1 MAKKYYAVRKGRKT
15 GVFATWAECQKQVT
29 GFSGAEFKSFGT
41 MEEAKAFAG
50 GESAQSEFRNKV
62 DAVGS
67 GISDVKR
74 AAGRQGDAAVGSGA
88 IETKYAAGSNA
99 SAECDGIAGNGIP
112 GQNSSEGVIAYVDG
126 SYRSD
131 TGEFSYGMV
140 ILQGS
145 EEHTFCQKMTDKELA
160 LMHNVAGEIKGSEA
174 AMQYAMDHNI
184 PEITIYHDYEGI
196 AKWCTGAWKA
206 NKSGTQA
213 YQAFYQAAVKKVKIH
228 FVKVKGHS
236 NDKYNDMADQ
246 LAKSALGI

>member
-41 MEEAKAFAG
+41 MEEARLF
-50 GESAQSEFRNKV
+50 V
-62 DAVGS
+62 
-67 GISDVKR
+67 
-74 AAGRQGDAAVGSGA
+74 
-88 IETKYAAGSNA
+88 GSNA
-99 SAECDGIAGNGIP
+99 SAGCDAAENGVSA
-112 GQNSSEGVIAYVDG
+112 QNSSGGVIAYVDG

-140 ILQGS
+140 ILQDG

-206 NKSGTQA
+206 NKSGTQT
-213 YQAFYQAAVKKVKIH
+213 YQAFYQAASKKVKIH

>member
-1 MAKKYYAVRKGRKT
+1 M
-15 GVFATWAECQKQVT
+15 
-29 GFSGAEFKSFGT
+29 
-41 MEEAKAFAG
+41 
-50 GESAQSEFRNKV
+50 
-62 DAVGS
+62 
-67 GISDVKR
+67 
-74 AAGRQGDAAVGSGA
+74 
-88 IETKYAAGSNA
+88 
-99 SAECDGIAGNGIP
+99 
-112 GQNSSEGVIAYVDG
+112 IAYVDG

-140 ILQGS
+140 ILQDG

-206 NKSGTQA
+206 NKSGTQI
-213 YQAFYQAAVKKVKIH
+213 YQAFYQAASKKVKIH